1 MTETKQKPV
10 KKSKAKEGEQSL
22 LQIFT
27 KGIWKENGIFVMAL
41 GLCPALA
48 VTATF
53 EGAFGMGVLVMLVL
67 TATNTTVSL
76 IRKFVPNT
84 VRIPTYVI
92 IIATE
97 VTVLKMMVDAFA
109 PDLANVLGVFISL
122 ITVNCIV
129 FGRAE
134 SFASK
139 NTVVKSML
147 DGLGV
152 AIGFAI
158 SLSMIG
164 FIREFIGTGTIK
176 LGYTLPLGFQYTLFG
191 NTVLS
196 NYALSVL
203 VNPPGAFLTI
213 GVLLAIFTWYRQ
225 EKKVRDAMKAKRLR
239 EANKA

>member
-1 MTETKQKPV
+1 MTEVQKKPV
-10 KKSKAKEGEQSL
+10 VKGKAKDKDQSL
-22 LQIFT
+22 LEIFT
-27 KGIWKENGIFVMAL
+27 KGLWKENGIFVMAL

-48 VTATF
+48 VTSTF
-53 EGAFGMGVLVMLVL
+53 EGAFGMGILVMIIL

-109 PDLANVLGVFISL
+109 PDLANVLGVFIAL

-152 AIGFAI
+152 AIGFAF

-164 FIREFIGTGTIK
+164 FLREFLGTGVIK
-176 LGYTLPLGFQYTLFG
+176 IGYTLPLGFEYVLFG
-191 NTVLS
+191 NLGLS
-196 NYALSVL
+196 DYAMTVL

-213 GVLLAIFTWYRQ
+213 GVLLAIFTANKQ
-225 EKKVRDAMKAKRLR
+225 AKVVRNAKKAKMKR

>member
-1 MTETKQKPV
+1 MTEAKKVPV
-10 KKSKAKEGEQSL
+10 KKVKAKKKEQSL
-22 LQIFT
+22 WEIFT
-27 KGIWKENGIFVMAL
+27 KGLWKENGIFVMAL

-48 VTATF
+48 VTSTF
-53 EGAFGMGVLVMLVL
+53 EGAFGMGILVMIVL
-67 TATNTTVSL
+67 TATNVSVSA
-76 IRKFVPNT
+76 IRKFVPDT

-109 PDLANVLGVFISL
+109 PDLANVLGVFIAL

-139 NTVVKSML
+139 NNVVKSML

-152 AIGFAI
+152 AMGFAF

-164 FIREFIGTGTIK
+164 FLREFIGTGTIK

-196 NYALSVL
+196 EYALSVL

-213 GVLLAIFTWYRQ
+213 GVLLAIFTAYRQ
-225 EKKVRDAMKAKRLR
+225 AKTIRNAKKMKAQKGVK
-239 EANKA
+239 KA

>member
-1 MTETKQKPV
+1 MTEAKKKPV
-10 KKSKAKEGEQSL
+10 GKAKSTGEQSL

-27 KGIWKENGIFVMAL
+27 KGFWKENGIFVMAL

-48 VTATF
+48 VTSTF
-53 EGAFGMGVLVMLVL
+53 EGAFGMGILVMIIL

-76 IRKFVPNT
+76 IRKFVPDT

-109 PDLANVLGVFISL
+109 PDLANVLGVFIAL

-152 AIGFAI
+152 AIGFAF

-164 FIREFIGTGTIK
+164 FIREFIGTGAIK

-196 NYALSVL
+196 DYAISVL

-213 GVLLAIFTWYRQ
+213 GVLLAIFTWYKQ
-225 EKKVRDAMKAKRLR
+225 AKTVRDAMKAKKLR
-239 EANKA
+239 EAKKA